1 MTERDIEE
9 PPDDVAEQSR
19 SVLDDEDETAEG
31 TEAPQQEMPLD
42 VNEADAMEQSQAV
55 GLDDE
60 EYR

>member
-19 SVLDDEDETAEG
+19 SVLDGEDETE
-31 TEAPQQEMPLD
+31 EPEREVPLD
-42 VNEADAMEQSQAV
+42 ANEADAAEQSQAV
-55 GLDDE
+55 ELDDD